1 MCFFQRYRFV
11 CIYTSLIDLYINYI
25 YITVMLYMCIVTYI
39 ICRLYIDLAVSFMV
53 LQKSSPRFSPVD
65 FFLGFAV
72 LSFPGEP

>member
-1 MCFFQRYRFV
+1 
-11 CIYTSLIDLYINYI
+11 
-25 YITVMLYMCIVTYI
+25 MLYMCIVTYI

-72 LSFPGEP
+72 LSFPGEPWIKRPKKTVVFGVYKWTMNVGI